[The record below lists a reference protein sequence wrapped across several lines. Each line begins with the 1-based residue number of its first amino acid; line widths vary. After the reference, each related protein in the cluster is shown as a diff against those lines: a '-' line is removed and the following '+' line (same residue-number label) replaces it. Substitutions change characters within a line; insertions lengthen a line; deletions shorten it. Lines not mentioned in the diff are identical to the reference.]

1 MYIAKLKELAVSG
14 KLTLIIRV
22 AFIALTLASSLI
34 FGGDV
39 LAGPAPGQVGG

>member
-1 MYIAKLKELAVSG
+1 MFATKLKQLAVSG

-34 FGGDV
+34 FNGEV